1 MPPALREC
9 CIYSVVDQNTL
20 AAHKKF
26 QPFLYALLH
35 RVTCVAVGHSIGGIC
50 SLHGAAQKDES
61 LGAAF
66 TAPKRKVLT
75 GKGSGHQGRSQK
87 NCFPVL

>member
-1 MPPALREC
+1 MPPALRVLHILSGGLEH
-9 CIYSVVDQNTL
+9 SGSTQEVS
-20 AAHKKF
+20 A
-26 QPFLYALLH
+26 FLYALLH
-35 RVTCVAVGHSIGGIC
+35 HVTCVAVGHSIGGIC

-75 GKGSGHQGRSQK
+75 GKGSGHQGRSLE